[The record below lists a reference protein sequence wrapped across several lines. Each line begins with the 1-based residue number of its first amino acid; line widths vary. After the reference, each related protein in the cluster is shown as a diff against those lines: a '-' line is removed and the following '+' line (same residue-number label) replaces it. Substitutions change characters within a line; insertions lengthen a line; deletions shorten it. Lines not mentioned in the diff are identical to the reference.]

1 MEILGLAIASLWLLL
16 CCAAIAMATRVTDD
30 NAPYNKNIK
39 EATWRNVIPKLSN
52 NSRQSKP
59 HEALNGKSTSAGE
72 ATWSLGAE
80 VLERSLSIERS
91 NRIREP
97 AAESGSNK
105 E

>member
-1 MEILGLAIASLWLLL
+1 MEFIGLAIASLWLWL
-16 CCAAIAMATRVTDD
+16 CCVAITMATRATDD
-30 NAPYNKNIK
+30 DALYNKNIK
-39 EATWRNVIPKLSN
+39 EDSWRNAKPKLSN

-59 HEALNGKSTSAGE
+59 PEALNGKSTSVGE

-97 AAESGSNK
+97 AAENGSK